1 MVLADSV
8 ELLHYPAIMFSSPSA
23 PRLAPLPCPLAATN
37 PTQTAT
43 TLHHSLFCPL
53 PIHPF
58 SAHLATTPAPPP
70 PPLPPLCCYSS
81 LSIHLQLPPC
91 LFNSL
96 SLSLSLSGCVSVSL
110 SISLT
115 PFCWSYCFFSVSCLP
130 LSSFLPSFVNLLWFI
145 GFTAVTF
152 WHKLYFQNKTGF
164 AKRVKQYFMHTNPI
178 KMINYSIWIQ
188 GVWKIAHNGQY
199 F

>member
-23 PRLAPLPCPLAATN
+23 PRLAPLLCPLTATN

-43 TLHHSLFCPL
+43 TLHHSLFCPF

-58 SAHLATTPAPPP
+58 SSHLATSC
-70 PPLPPLCCYSS
+70 PLPPLCCYSS

-91 LFNSL
+91 LFN
-96 SLSLSLSGCVSVSL
+96 SLSLSGCVSVSL

-115 PFCWSYCFFSVSCLP
+115 PFCWSYCFFSVSCFP
-130 LSSFLPSFVNLLWFI
+130 LSSFFTFI
-145 GFTAVTF
+145 CQFALIYWLYCCDFLTQTIFPKQNRLCKTCQTIFYAYKPYQDD
-152 WHKLYFQNKTGF
+152 KLQHLDTRSMK
-164 AKRVKQYFMHTNPI
+164 K
-178 KMINYSIWIQ
+178 
-188 GVWKIAHNGQY
+188 
-199 F
+199 